1 MNIDFIYNGVVHSVQ
16 ISQTANRKIS
26 EGLGL
31 VVQTYHFSIEQI
43 QTLRIQNDAGTCFN
57 CPLSFSANNGK
68 SGGCYTHKGRIFLA
82 ILSKLKRLRGAYLA
96 GKITAYDEK
105 VHKKIIKIANAGSY
119 LRLGSYGEAVT
130 MPEKLIRDI
139 CEAIPKRTAYTHLWT
154 DKNYQWAKQFFMAST
169 DGNKFLSDIAQ
180 NMGWRYFNI
189 GQTDGVQCPSD
200 PTINKEKRVPCER
213 CNLCGGANKKAKN
226 VWIKQH

>member
-16 ISQTANRKIS
+16 ISQTSNAKIS
-26 EGLGL
+26 DGLNL
-31 VVQTYHFSIEQI
+31 IVQTYHFSIKQI
-43 QTLRIQNDAGTCFN
+43 ETLRIQNDAGTCFN

-68 SGGCYTHKGRIFLA
+68 SGGCYTHKGMIFYGIIA
-82 ILSKLKRLRGAYLA
+82 KMKRLNRLFIA
-96 GKITAYDEK
+96 GKIPQYSEK
-105 VHKKIIKIANAGSY
+105 VHSKVLGVANTGSY

-130 MPEKLIRDI
+130 MPEILVSDMCK
-139 CEAIPKRTAYTHLWT
+139 AVKNRTAYTHLWP
-154 DKNYQWAKQFFMAST
+154 NSEYQWAKQFFMAST

-189 GQTDGVQCPSD
+189 GQKDGVQCPSD

-213 CNLCGGANKKAKN
+213 CNLCGGASKKAKN
-226 VWIKQH
+226 IWIKQH